1 MSSSRSHVQIPPPQF
16 GMVDKGLYRSAYPTV
31 PSVPYLR
38 NVLHIQTIVL
48 LGLEALPGNV
58 ARSFL
63 PATPSTSTTTTSS
76 AAAPSSSAAASAG
89 VRVLQLP
96 RQEWLDRSS
105 GALCTWTIQC
115 ALDIMVN
122 TASYPLLV
130 CCATGDVETSVVVGC
145 YRRWQRW
152 SLTAIFA
159 EAELYCSVV
168 HRVRLRRSVMQCIE
182 EWAALPPSPGFL
194 SMESIALRTERC
206 EQFMKMKLRIRSG
219 EYPAS
224 VGGDPQTSPALGP
237 QRPQAS
243 KDVRQL
249 LQEDALFRRPPT
261 VVAVAAWVVRLHHEE
276 ENDRPTTATS
286 SSASSSTANNG
297 IPSAAGAA
305 RTIISAADAM
315 SSAEGVAGDSPKIL
329 KAAGRQAA
337 AEKGGATTTTMPAP
351 HVLYRMIRNP
361 PALDSRSTFN
371 RNESLVEEDDD

>member
-16 GMVDKGLYRSAYPTV
+16 GMVDKGVYRSAYPTV

-63 PATPSTSTTTTSS
+63 PAASSTTTTTSS

-96 RQEWLDRSS
+96 RQDWLDRSS

-224 VGGDPQTSPALGP
+224 VGGDAQISPALGP

-249 LQEDALFRRPPT
+249 LQEEALFRRPPT
-261 VVAVAAWVVRLHHEE
+261 VVAVAAWVVRLHHED

-286 SSASSSTANNG
+286 SSVSSTANNV
-297 IPSAAGAA
+297 ISSAAGAT

-315 SSAEGVAGDSPKIL
+315 PSADGVAGDSPKIL

-337 AEKGGATTTTMPAP
+337 AEKGGATTTAMPAP